1 MSNRNTTGYIKTCI
15 FCSRNCAFQPL
26 ESKEKN
32 GVTFFFFF
40 LAWSFCIKIEPH
52 QTHNNPGSILKNSS
66 IYVCQDLFRKKTI
79 NQLTKTKQ
87 NQQQKIQ
94 LKELWCLT
102 IARETDFS
110 IWNGF
115 LKKACWRKLIPPI
128 QWLIWVLEFSF
139 SVRFWQTQD

>member
-1 MSNRNTTGYIKTCI
+1 MHFLQQELCIPAFGKKRKKWGY
-15 FCSRNCAFQPL
+15 
-26 ESKEKN
+26 
-32 GVTFFFFF
+32 FFFFF
-40 LAWSFCIKIEPH
+40 LARPFCIKIEPH
-52 QTHNNPGSILKNSS
+52 QTHNNPGSILNNSS

-79 NQLTKTKQ
+79 NELTKTKQ